1 MKIDIDFYKKA
12 YFYFDKPVD
21 YQIKDKLIKI
31 YPVAVEDSEVFL
43 SSMNILMVDKNSSPS
58 VEIIQMSYLEFI
70 YKILF
75 QDRTNID
82 RFVNILKYC
91 LHINSPYIGF
101 NENDKPYLVDKE
113 NDILIGPKDFDNIK
127 RLILYQNLIHYD
139 DEYINP
145 ELKAAMSEV
154 DELRN
159 KGVDSPTIERR
170 IAIITAHCGLSKQEQ
185 LKMTYRSHSLLFE
198 EVYGEVEYTIL
209 RPIALFGGNGDKI
222 DNWIY
227 KKKKDKFDGYI
238 TDADKYS
245 ASMGGQY
252 NAIQSTNTNR
262 GDFLSQQY
270 EQFVN
275 K

>member
-75 QDRTNID
+75 QDQTNID

-159 KGVDSPTIERR
+159 KGIDSPTIERR

-198 EVYGEVEYTIL
+198 EVYGEVEYITL

-262 GDFLSQQY
+262 GDILSQQY

>member
-1 MKIDIDFYKKA
+1 MKINIDFYKRA

-21 YQIKDKLIKI
+21 YPIKDKLIKI
-31 YPVAVEDSEVFL
+31 YPIMVEDSEVFL

-70 YKILF
+70 YKVLF
-75 QDRTNID
+75 QDQTNID
-82 RFVNILKYC
+82 RFMNILKYC

-101 NENDKPYLVDKE
+101 DENNKPYLVDKE
-113 NDILIGPKDFDNIK
+113 NDILIGPKDFENIK
-127 RLILYQNLIHYD
+127 RLILYQNLIRYD
-139 DEYINP
+139 DEYVNP
-145 ELKAAMSEV
+145 ELKAMMNEI
-154 DELRN
+154 DELKN
-159 KGVDSPTIERR
+159 KGIDSPTIERR

-198 EVYGEVEYTIL
+198 EVYGEVEYTTL
-209 RPIALFGGNGDKI
+209 RPIALFDGNGDKI

-227 KKKKDKFDGYI
+227 KKKKDKFDGYV

-262 GDFLSQQY
+262 GDILSQQY

>member
-12 YFYFDKPVD
+12 YFYFDKPVN

-43 SSMNILMVDKNSSPS
+43 SSMSILMVDKNSSPS

-75 QDRTNID
+75 QDQTNID

-113 NDILIGPKDFDNIK
+113 NDILIGPKDFDNIR

-145 ELKAAMSEV
+145 ELKAAMNEV

-159 KGVDSPTIERR
+159 KGIDTPTIERR
-170 IAIITAHCGLSKQEQ
+170 IAIITAHCGLSKKEQ

-198 EVYGEVEYTIL
+198 EVYGEVEYITL

-262 GDFLSQQY
+262 GDILSQQY
-270 EQFVN
+270 ELFVN

>member
-58 VEIIQMSYLEFI
+58 VDIIQMSYLEFI

-75 QDRTNID
+75 QDQTNID

-101 NENDKPYLVDKE
+101 DENNKPYLVDKE

-127 RLILYQNLIHYD
+127 RLILYQNLIRYD
-139 DEYINP
+139 DEYVNP
-145 ELKAAMSEV
+145 ELKAMMNEI
-154 DELRN
+154 DELKN
-159 KGVDSPTIERR
+159 KGIDSPTIERR

-198 EVYGEVEYTIL
+198 EVYGEVEYTTL
-209 RPIALFGGNGDKI
+209 RPVALFDGNGDKI

-227 KKKKDKFDGYI
+227 KKKKGKFDGYV

-262 GDFLSQQY
+262 GDILSQQY

>member
-75 QDRTNID
+75 QDQTNID

-101 NENDKPYLVDKE
+101 NENNKPYLVDKE

-159 KGVDSPTIERR
+159 KGIDSPTIERR
-170 IAIITAHCGLSKQEQ
+170 IAIITAHCGLSKKEQ
-185 LKMTYRSHSLLFE
+185 LQMTYRSPSLLFE
-198 EVYGEVEYTIL
+198 EVYGEVEFTTL
-209 RPIALFGGNGDKI
+209 RPVALFGGNSDKI

-252 NAIQSTNTNR
+252 NAIQSANTNR
-262 GDFLSQQY
+262 GDILSQQY

>member
-58 VEIIQMSYLEFI
+58 VDIIQMSYLEFI
-70 YKILF
+70 YKFLF
-75 QDRTNID
+75 QDQTNID

-101 NENDKPYLVDKE
+101 DENNKPYLVDKE

-145 ELKAAMSEV
+145 EIKAMMNEI
-154 DELRN
+154 DELKN
-159 KGVDSPTIERR
+159 KGVDSPNIERR
-170 IAIITAHCGLSKQEQ
+170 IAIITAHCGLSKKEQ
-185 LKMTYRSHSLLFE
+185 LQMTYRSHSLLFE
-198 EVYGEVEYTIL
+198 EVYGEVEFTTL
-209 RPIALFGGNGDKI
+209 RPVALFGGNSDKI

-227 KKKKDKFDGYI
+227 KKKKGKFDGYV
-238 TDADKYS
+238 TDAEKYS
-245 ASMGGQY
+245 ASMGGKY
-252 NAIQSTNTNR
+252 NAIQSTNTNY
-262 GDFLSQQY
+262 GDALSQQY

>member
-31 YPVAVEDSEVFL
+31 YPVAVENSEVFL

-75 QDRTNID
+75 QDQTNID

-113 NDILIGPKDFDNIK
+113 NDILIRPKDFDNIR

-145 ELKAAMSEV
+145 ELKAAMNEV

-159 KGVDSPTIERR
+159 KGIDTPTIERR
-170 IAIITAHCGLSKQEQ
+170 IAIITAHCGLSKKEQ

-198 EVYGEVEYTIL
+198 EVYGEVEYITL

-252 NAIQSTNTNR
+252 NAIQSTNANR
-262 GDFLSQQY
+262 GDILSQQY

>member
-43 SSMNILMVDKNSSPS
+43 SSMNILMVDKNPSPS

-75 QDRTNID
+75 QDQTNID

-91 LHINSPYIGF
+91 LHINSPYVGF

-113 NDILIGPKDFDNIK
+113 NDILIGPKDFENIK

-145 ELKAAMSEV
+145 ELKAAMNEV
-154 DELRN
+154 DELKN
-159 KGVDSPTIERR
+159 KGIDTPTIERR

-198 EVYGEVEYTIL
+198 EVYGEVEYITL

-252 NAIQSTNTNR
+252 NAIQSTNANR
-262 GDFLSQQY
+262 GDILSQQY

>member
-75 QDRTNID
+75 QDQTNID

-145 ELKAAMSEV
+145 ELKAAMNEV

-159 KGVDSPTIERR
+159 KGIDTPTIERR
-170 IAIITAHCGLSKQEQ
+170 IAIITAHCGLSKKEQ

-198 EVYGEVEYTIL
+198 EVYGEVEYITL

-262 GDFLSQQY
+262 GDILSQQY

>member
-31 YPVAVEDSEVFL
+31 YPIAVEDSEVFL

-70 YKILF
+70 YKFLF
-75 QDRTNID
+75 QDQTNID

-101 NENDKPYLVDKE
+101 DENNKPYLVDKE

-159 KGVDSPTIERR
+159 KGIDSPTIERR

-198 EVYGEVEYTIL
+198 EVYGEVEYTTL

-245 ASMGGQY
+245 ASMGGKY

-262 GDFLSQQY
+262 GDILSQQY

>member
-70 YKILF
+70 YKFLF
-75 QDRTNID
+75 QDQTNID

-101 NENDKPYLVDKE
+101 DENNKPYLVDKE

-159 KGVDSPTIERR
+159 KGIDSPTIERR

-198 EVYGEVEYTIL
+198 EVYGEVEYTTL

-245 ASMGGQY
+245 ASMGGKY

-262 GDFLSQQY
+262 GDILSQQY

>member
-75 QDRTNID
+75 QDQTNID

-101 NENDKPYLVDKE
+101 NENNKPYLVDKE
-113 NDILIGPKDFDNIK
+113 NDILIGPKDFDNIR

-145 ELKAAMSEV
+145 ELKAAMNEV

-159 KGVDSPTIERR
+159 KGIDTPTIERR
-170 IAIITAHCGLSKQEQ
+170 IAIITAHCGLSKKEQ

-198 EVYGEVEYTIL
+198 EVYGEVEYITL

-262 GDFLSQQY
+262 GDILFQQY
-270 EQFVN
+270 ELFVN

>member
-70 YKILF
+70 YKFLF
-75 QDRTNID
+75 QDQTNID

-101 NENDKPYLVDKE
+101 DENNKPYLVDKE

-159 KGVDSPTIERR
+159 KGIDSPTIERR

-198 EVYGEVEYTIL
+198 EVYGEVEYTTL

-227 KKKKDKFDGYI
+227 KKKKDKFDGYV

-245 ASMGGQY
+245 ASMGGKY

-262 GDFLSQQY
+262 GDILSQQY

>member
-1 MKIDIDFYKKA
+1 
-12 YFYFDKPVD
+12 
-21 YQIKDKLIKI
+21 
-31 YPVAVEDSEVFL
+31 
-43 SSMNILMVDKNSSPS
+43 MNILMVDKNSSPS

-75 QDRTNID
+75 QDQTNID

-91 LHINSPYIGF
+91 LHINSPYVGF
-101 NENDKPYLVDKE
+101 DEHDKPYLVDKE
-113 NDILIGPKDFDNIK
+113 NDILIGPKDFENIK

-145 ELKAAMSEV
+145 ELKAAMNEV

-159 KGVDSPTIERR
+159 KGIDSPTIERR

-198 EVYGEVEYTIL
+198 EVYGEVEYTTL

-227 KKKKDKFDGYI
+227 KKKKDKFDGYV
-238 TDADKYS
+238 TDTDKYS

-262 GDFLSQQY
+262 GDILSQQY

>member
-75 QDRTNID
+75 QDQTNID

-101 NENDKPYLVDKE
+101 NENNKPYLVDKE

-145 ELKAAMSEV
+145 ELKAAMNEV

-159 KGVDSPTIERR
+159 KGVDSPNIERR
-170 IAIITAHCGLSKQEQ
+170 IAIITAHCGLSKKEQ
-185 LKMTYRSHSLLFE
+185 LQMTYRSHSLLFE
-198 EVYGEVEYTIL
+198 EVYRELEFTTL
-209 RPIALFGGNGDKI
+209 RPVALFGGNGDKI

-227 KKKKDKFDGYI
+227 KKKKDKFDGYV

-262 GDFLSQQY
+262 GDILSQQY

>member
-101 NENDKPYLVDKE
+101 NENNKPYLVDKE

-145 ELKAAMSEV
+145 ELKTAMSEV

-198 EVYGEVEYTIL
+198 EVYGEVEYITL

-262 GDFLSQQY
+262 GDILSQQY

>member
-1 MKIDIDFYKKA
+1 M
-12 YFYFDKPVD
+12 
-21 YQIKDKLIKI
+21 IKI
-31 YPVAVEDSEVFL
+31 YPIMVEDSEVFL

-70 YKILF
+70 YKVLF
-75 QDRTNID
+75 QDQTNID
-82 RFVNILKYC
+82 RFMNILKYC

-101 NENDKPYLVDKE
+101 DENNKPYLVDKE
-113 NDILIGPKDFDNIK
+113 NDILIGPKDFENIK
-127 RLILYQNLIHYD
+127 RLILYQNLIRYD
-139 DEYINP
+139 DEYVNP
-145 ELKAAMSEV
+145 ELKAMMNEI
-154 DELRN
+154 DELKN
-159 KGVDSPTIERR
+159 KGIDSPTIERR

-198 EVYGEVEYTIL
+198 EVYGEVEYTTL

-262 GDFLSQQY
+262 GDILSQQY

>member
-1 MKIDIDFYKKA
+1 MKINIDFYKRA

-21 YQIKDKLIKI
+21 YPIKDKLIKI
-31 YPVAVEDSEVFL
+31 YPIMVEDSEVFL

-70 YKILF
+70 YKVLF
-75 QDRTNID
+75 QDQTNID
-82 RFVNILKYC
+82 RFMNILKYC

-101 NENDKPYLVDKE
+101 DENNKPYLVDKE
-113 NDILIGPKDFDNIK
+113 NDILIGPKDFENIK
-127 RLILYQNLIHYD
+127 RLILYQNLIRYD

-145 ELKAAMSEV
+145 ELKAMMNEI
-154 DELRN
+154 DELKN
-159 KGVDSPTIERR
+159 KGIDSPTIERR

-198 EVYGEVEYTIL
+198 EVYGEVEYITL

-227 KKKKDKFDGYI
+227 KKKKGKFDGYV

-262 GDFLSQQY
+262 GDILSQQY

>member
-75 QDRTNID
+75 QDQTNID

-113 NDILIGPKDFDNIK
+113 NDILIGPKDFDNVK

-145 ELKAAMSEV
+145 ELKAAMNEV

-159 KGVDSPTIERR
+159 KGIDSPTIERR

-198 EVYGEVEYTIL
+198 EVYGEVEYTTL

-252 NAIQSTNTNR
+252 NAIQSANTNR
-262 GDFLSQQY
+262 GDILSQQY

>member
-70 YKILF
+70 YKFLF
-75 QDRTNID
+75 QDQTNID

-101 NENDKPYLVDKE
+101 DENNKPYLVDKE

-159 KGVDSPTIERR
+159 KGIDTPTIERR
-170 IAIITAHCGLSKQEQ
+170 IAIITAHCGLSKREQ
-185 LKMTYRSHSLLFE
+185 LQMTYRSHSLLFE
-198 EVYGEVEYTIL
+198 EVYGEVEFTTL
-209 RPIALFGGNGDKI
+209 RPVALFGGNSDKI

-227 KKKKDKFDGYI
+227 KKKKGKFDGYV
-238 TDADKYS
+238 TDAEKYS
-245 ASMGGQY
+245 ASMGGKY
-252 NAIQSTNTNR
+252 NAIQSTNTNY
-262 GDFLSQQY
+262 GDALSQQY

>member
-43 SSMNILMVDKNSSPS
+43 SSMNVLMVDKNSSPS

-75 QDRTNID
+75 QDQTNID

-101 NENDKPYLVDKE
+101 NESDKPYLVDKE

-159 KGVDSPTIERR
+159 KGIDSPTIERT
-170 IAIITAHCGLSKQEQ
+170 IAIITAHCGLSTQEQ

-198 EVYGEVEYTIL
+198 EVYGEVEYTTL

-227 KKKKDKFDGYI
+227 KKKKDKFDGYV

-262 GDFLSQQY
+262 GDILSQQY

>member
-58 VEIIQMSYLEFI
+58 VDIIQMSYLEFI

-101 NENDKPYLVDKE
+101 NENNKPYLVDKE

-159 KGVDSPTIERR
+159 KGIDTPTIERR
-170 IAIITAHCGLSKQEQ
+170 IAIITAHCGLSKKEQ
-185 LKMTYRSHSLLFE
+185 LQMTYRSHSLLFE
-198 EVYGEVEYTIL
+198 EVYGEVEFTTL
-209 RPIALFGGNGDKI
+209 RPVALFGGNSDKI

-227 KKKKDKFDGYI
+227 KKKKGKFDGYV
-238 TDADKYS
+238 TDAEKYS
-245 ASMGGQY
+245 ASMGGKY

-262 GDFLSQQY
+262 GDILSQQY

>member
-43 SSMNILMVDKNSSPS
+43 SSMNVLMVDKNSSPS

-70 YKILF
+70 YKVLF

-101 NENDKPYLVDKE
+101 DENNKPYLVDKE
-113 NDILIGPKDFDNIK
+113 NDILIGPKDFENIK

-159 KGVDSPTIERR
+159 KGIDSPTIERR

-198 EVYGEVEYTIL
+198 EVYGEVEYTTL
-209 RPIALFGGNGDKI
+209 RPVALFGGNSDKI

-227 KKKKDKFDGYI
+227 KKKKDKFDGYV
-238 TDADKYS
+238 TDAEKYS
-245 ASMGGQY
+245 ASMGGKY

-262 GDFLSQQY
+262 GDILSQQY

>member
-75 QDRTNID
+75 QDQTNID

-91 LHINSPYIGF
+91 LHINSPYVGF
-101 NENDKPYLVDKE
+101 DKNDKPYLEDKE

-159 KGVDSPTIERR
+159 KGIDSPTIERR

-198 EVYGEVEYTIL
+198 EVYGEVEYTTL

-227 KKKKDKFDGYI
+227 KKKKDKFDGYV

-245 ASMGGQY
+245 ASMGGKY
-252 NAIQSTNTNR
+252 NAIQSTNVNR
-262 GDFLSQQY
+262 GDILSQQY

>member
-75 QDRTNID
+75 QDQTNID
-82 RFVNILKYC
+82 RFVNILNYC
-91 LHINSPYIGF
+91 LHINSPYVGF
-101 NENDKPYLVDKE
+101 DENDKPYLVDKE
-113 NDILIGPKDFDNIK
+113 NDILIGSKDFDNIK

-145 ELKAAMSEV
+145 ELKAMMNEI
-154 DELRN
+154 DELKN
-159 KGVDSPTIERR
+159 KGIDSPTIERR

-198 EVYGEVEYTIL
+198 EVYGEVEYTTL
-209 RPIALFGGNGDKI
+209 RPNALFGGNGDKI

-227 KKKKDKFDGYI
+227 KKKKDKFDGYV

-262 GDFLSQQY
+262 GDILSQQY

>member
-70 YKILF
+70 YKFLF
-75 QDRTNID
+75 QDQTNID

-101 NENDKPYLVDKE
+101 DENNKPYLVDKE

-159 KGVDSPTIERR
+159 KGVDSPNIERR
-170 IAIITAHCGLSKQEQ
+170 IAIITAHCGLSKKEQ
-185 LKMTYRSHSLLFE
+185 LQMTYRSHSLLFE
-198 EVYGEVEYTIL
+198 EVYGEVEFTTL
-209 RPIALFGGNGDKI
+209 RPVALFGGNSDKI

-227 KKKKDKFDGYI
+227 KKKKGKFDGYV
-238 TDADKYS
+238 TDAEKYS
-245 ASMGGQY
+245 ASMGGKY
-252 NAIQSTNTNR
+252 NAIQSTNTNY
-262 GDFLSQQY
+262 GDALSQQY

>member
-75 QDRTNID
+75 QDQTNID

-101 NENDKPYLVDKE
+101 NENDKPYLIDKE

-159 KGVDSPTIERR
+159 KGIDSPTIERR

-198 EVYGEVEYTIL
+198 EVYGEVEYITL

-262 GDFLSQQY
+262 GDILSQQY

>member
-31 YPVAVEDSEVFL
+31 YPIAVEDSEVFL

-70 YKILF
+70 YKFLF
-75 QDRTNID
+75 QDQTNID

-101 NENDKPYLVDKE
+101 DENNKPYLVDKE
-113 NDILIGPKDFDNIK
+113 NDILIGSKDFDNIK

-145 ELKAAMSEV
+145 ELKATMNEI

-159 KGVDSPTIERR
+159 KGIDSPTIERR

-198 EVYGEVEYTIL
+198 EVYGEVEYTTL

-245 ASMGGQY
+245 ASMGGKY

-262 GDFLSQQY
+262 GDILSQQY

>member
-43 SSMNILMVDKNSSPS
+43 SSMNVLMVDKNSSPS

-70 YKILF
+70 YKFLF
-75 QDRTNID
+75 QDQTNID

-101 NENDKPYLVDKE
+101 DENNKPYLVDKE

-145 ELKAAMSEV
+145 ELKATMNEI

-159 KGVDSPTIERR
+159 KGIDSPAIERR

-198 EVYGEVEYTIL
+198 EVYGEVEFTTL
-209 RPIALFGGNGDKI
+209 RPVALFGGNGDKI

-227 KKKKDKFDGYI
+227 KKKKGKFDGYV
-238 TDADKYS
+238 TDAEKYS
-245 ASMGGQY
+245 ASMGGKY
-252 NAIQSTNTNR
+252 NAIQSTNTNY
-262 GDFLSQQY
+262 GDALSQQY

>member
-21 YQIKDKLIKI
+21 YSIKDKLIKI

-70 YKILF
+70 YKVLF

-154 DELRN
+154 DELKN
-159 KGVDSPTIERR
+159 KGIDSPTIERR

-198 EVYGEVEYTIL
+198 EVYGEVEYTTL
-209 RPIALFGGNGDKI
+209 RPIALFSGNGDKI

-262 GDFLSQQY
+262 GDILSQQY

>member
-1 MKIDIDFYKKA
+1 M
-12 YFYFDKPVD
+12 
-21 YQIKDKLIKI
+21 IKI
-31 YPVAVEDSEVFL
+31 YPIMVEDSEVFL

-75 QDRTNID
+75 QDQTNID
-82 RFVNILKYC
+82 RFMNILKYC

-101 NENDKPYLVDKE
+101 DENNKPYLVDKE

-145 ELKAAMSEV
+145 EIKAMMNEI
-154 DELRN
+154 DELKN
-159 KGVDSPTIERR
+159 KGVDSPNIERR
-170 IAIITAHCGLSKQEQ
+170 IAIITAHCGLSKKEQ
-185 LKMTYRSHSLLFE
+185 LQMTYRSHSLLFE
-198 EVYGEVEYTIL
+198 EVYGEVEFTTL
-209 RPIALFGGNGDKI
+209 RPVALFGGNGDKI

-227 KKKKDKFDGYI
+227 KKKKGKFDGYV
-238 TDADKYS
+238 TDAEKYS
-245 ASMGGQY
+245 ASMGGKY
-252 NAIQSTNTNR
+252 NAIQSTNTNY
-262 GDFLSQQY
+262 GDALSQQY

>member
-31 YPVAVEDSEVFL
+31 YPVAVENSEVFL

-75 QDRTNID
+75 QDQTNID

-113 NDILIGPKDFDNIK
+113 NDILIRPKDFDNIR

-145 ELKAAMSEV
+145 ELKAAMNEV

-159 KGVDSPTIERR
+159 KGIDTPTIERR
-170 IAIITAHCGLSKQEQ
+170 IAIITAHCGLSKKEQ

-198 EVYGEVEYTIL
+198 EVYGEVEYITL

-262 GDFLSQQY
+262 GDILSQQY

>member
-1 MKIDIDFYKKA
+1 MKINIDFYKRA

-21 YQIKDKLIKI
+21 YPIKDKLIKI
-31 YPVAVEDSEVFL
+31 YPIMVEDSEVFL

-70 YKILF
+70 YKVLF
-75 QDRTNID
+75 QDQTNID
-82 RFVNILKYC
+82 RFMNILKYC

-101 NENDKPYLVDKE
+101 DENNKPYLVDKE
-113 NDILIGPKDFDNIK
+113 NDILIGPKDFENIK

-145 ELKAAMSEV
+145 ELKAMMNEI
-154 DELRN
+154 DELKN
-159 KGVDSPTIERR
+159 KGIDSPAIERR

-198 EVYGEVEYTIL
+198 EVYGEVEYTTL
-209 RPIALFGGNGDKI
+209 RPVALLGGNGDKI

-227 KKKKDKFDGYI
+227 KKKKGKFDGYV
-238 TDADKYS
+238 TDAEKYS
-245 ASMGGQY
+245 ASMGGKY
-252 NAIQSTNTNR
+252 NAIQSTNTNY
-262 GDFLSQQY
+262 GDALSQQY

>member
-70 YKILF
+70 YKFLF
-75 QDRTNID
+75 QDQTNID

-101 NENDKPYLVDKE
+101 DENNKPYLVDKE

-145 ELKAAMSEV
+145 ELKATMNEI

-159 KGVDSPTIERR
+159 KGIDSPTIERR

-198 EVYGEVEYTIL
+198 EVYGEVEYTTL
-209 RPIALFGGNGDKI
+209 RPIALFGGNSDKI

-245 ASMGGQY
+245 ASMGGKY

-262 GDFLSQQY
+262 GDILSQQY